1 MKINKVLVVFVVI
14 FFLTTVA
21 GVSYFCY
28 DNFFKVD
35 SETKDD
41 TSVEENSTEEKNN
54 KEETLDVDSRL
65 VQSLYNKVGLV
76 DDSSNR
82 YEVYRKSDNIL
93 VSEMSDEDKLALVYT
108 NLLSYSF
115 QTLPNENLD
124 QEIITNNSNYNS
136 NYQLLLTSYGHIN
149 FIPFSDV
156 ELKFKELFGQD
167 ATFSKESIIRED
179 SDSLR
184 IYVYNNNLN
193 GYVEYTNVGGI
204 EGRISYKGRVVSAKR
219 SDKNITI
226 TEEVTAVPPEG
237 SPTTVGN
244 YVYTFNIDD
253 DGMYSFV
260 SRIKE

>member
-1 MKINKVLVVFVVI
+1 MKTNNFLVVLVII
-14 FFLTTVA
+14 FFLTTLA
-21 GVSYFCY
+21 GASYICY
-28 DNFFKVD
+28 DNFFKVN
-35 SETKDD
+35 SKTKDN

-54 KEETLDVDSRL
+54 KEEKLEVNSRL

-82 YEVYRKSDNIL
+82 YEAYRKSDNIL
-93 VSEMSDEDKLALVYT
+93 VSEMNDEDKLALVYT

-136 NYQLLLTSYGHIN
+136 NYQLLLTSYGYIN
-149 FIPFSDV
+149 FIPFSAV

>member
-1 MKINKVLVVFVVI
+1 MKTNKFLVVLVII
-14 FFLTTVA
+14 FFLTTLA
-21 GVSYFCY
+21 GASYFCY

-54 KEETLDVDSRL
+54 KEETLDVNSRL

-82 YEVYRKSDNIL
+82 YETYKKSDNIL

-108 NLLSYSF
+108 NLLSSSF
-115 QTLPNENLD
+115 KTIPNENLE
-124 QEIITNNSNYNS
+124 QEISINNSKYNFK
-136 NYQLLLTSYGHIN
+136 YQLLLNSYGWVN
-149 FIPFSDV
+149 FVSFSDV

-167 ATFSKESIIRED
+167 VTFSKESIIRED

-184 IYVYNNNLN
+184 IYVYNNALN
-193 GYVEYTNVGGI
+193 GYIEYSNVGGI
-204 EGRISYKGRVVSAKR
+204 EGRISYKGRVVSAKK

-226 TEEVTAVPPEG
+226 TEEVTATPPEG

>member
-1 MKINKVLVVFVVI
+1 MKINKVLVVFVII

-21 GVSYFCY
+21 GASYICY
-28 DNFFKVD
+28 DSFIKVD
-35 SETKDD
+35 SEIKDD
-41 TSVEENSTEEKNN
+41 TSVEENSIEDKNN
-54 KEETLDVDSRL
+54 KDEMLDINSRM

-76 DDSSNR
+76 GDSSNR
-82 YEVYRKSDNIL
+82 YETYKKSDNIL
-93 VSEMSDEDKLALVYT
+93 VSEMCDEDKLALVYT

-124 QEIITNNSNYNS
+124 QEITTNNSDYNF

-156 ELKFKELFGQD
+156 ELGFKELFGQD
-167 ATFSKESIIRED
+167 ATFSKDSIMRVD
-179 SDSLR
+179 SDSLG
-184 IYVYNNNLN
+184 IYVYNNTLN
-193 GYVEYTNVGGI
+193 GYIEYTNVGGI
-204 EGRISYKGRVVSAKR
+204 EGRISYKGSVVSAKK